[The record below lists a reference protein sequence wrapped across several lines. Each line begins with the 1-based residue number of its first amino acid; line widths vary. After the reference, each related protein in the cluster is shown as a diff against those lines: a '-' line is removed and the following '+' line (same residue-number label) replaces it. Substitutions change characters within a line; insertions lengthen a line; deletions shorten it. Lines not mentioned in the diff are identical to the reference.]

1 MFTFISYQDLPLLKQ
16 LRLPFMTAAQL
27 DDPYLVNARVHRPK
41 ADQPLSDS
49 EFREAMEA
57 SYQALEPHI
66 RAMVTFDYYVSQAQ
80 KNRKD
85 IEKQIQR
92 PKTPKQLGLASLD
105 QYDKVACLRLF
116 KQIYLSGL
124 WQSVAD
130 NHQGLALQLD
140 DEHDYFRQPSYAGK
154 PQLFAPVQYDDAR
167 PEMPSKAHPF
177 PALFRRPEHLAF
189 EGESRLIRPLSVME
203 QNKEGALTCKL
214 PKGLIKGI
222 YAGLNCPDDVVRSLQ
237 ALVKQ
242 DLHFR
247 GTPLKQIGVSET
259 HLRLVAT
266 KVML

>member
-1 MFTFISYQDLPLLKQ
+1 MFAFISYQNLPLLKQ

-27 DDPYLVNARVHRPK
+27 DDPYLVNTRVHRPG

-49 EFREAMEA
+49 EFREAMEK

-66 RAMVTFDYYVSQAQ
+66 QAMVTFDYYVSQAQ
-80 KNRKD
+80 QKRGE

-105 QYDKVACLRLF
+105 QYDKVMCLRLF

-124 WQSVAD
+124 WQSAGD
-130 NHQGLALQLD
+130 NHEGLALQFD
-140 DEHDYFRQPSYAGK
+140 DDHDYFRQPSYASK
-154 PQLFAPVQYDDAR
+154 PQLFSPLQYDDSR
-167 PEMPSKAHPF
+167 PDMPSKLQPF
-177 PALFRRPEHLAF
+177 PALFRRPEHFAF
-189 EGESRLIRPLSVME
+189 EQESRLIRPLSVAE
-203 QNKEGALTCKL
+203 QSKDGVLNCKI

-222 YAGLNCPDDVVRSLQ
+222 YAGLNCPDEVVTGLQ

-242 DLHFR
+242 DLQFR
-247 GTPLKQIGVSET
+247 GVALKQIGVSAS

-266 KVML
+266 KVGL